1 MQSNRLQ
8 CPHCLVALRIRDRK
22 HVGQQVDCPD
32 CGQQI
37 LVLADGPRE
46 LQFVKADAAPPDSA
60 KKGYSKA
67 AVATKVPAAV
77 GQSAA
82 EPGLRQQWTQS
93 LTSATGVAWSV
104 AAVAG
109 VVLLALAWP
118 FGMEGSNGTP
128 GKEPNA
134 SGPPGTLIDKGNV
147 GPNDVPGRQQQQR
160 NADAENVQTRLE
172 QLGRSMMTFVG
183 EHERFPTSASTAAG
197 LTESHRLSWLAELVA
212 DMDANAGSQ
221 PQWDQAWRD
230 PLNDRFVRRKFSEF
244 LNPDVQQLTG
254 PNRYPATHFVGI
266 AGVGEDGAM
275 LPAGHPQAGIFGVN
289 RRTRLQDIK
298 DGQSNTM
305 MVAGVTRNIGGWA
318 GSGTATMRPLTRE
331 PYINGPDGFGTGE
344 NEGMS
349 VLMADGSVR
358 FLSSNIDPRLMRRM
372 AAMADGFP
380 LDVKVPGEPGDPQ
393 PITQPKHPDDP
404 IAKANGDERVPQPNV
419 EHIALVEPPVVAPVP
434 PRVIDIA
441 ALLSQKI
448 LGYERQQ
455 AAPFRVVLREIEEMV
470 GVPIRID
477 EQQLGA
483 AADQLEKPITVKKL
497 EETTVGAILQAV
509 VEQAGLAFV
518 VERDGIR
525 IQIESK

>member
-1 MQSNRLQ
+1 
-8 CPHCLVALRIRDRK
+8 
-22 HVGQQVDCPD
+22 
-32 CGQQI
+32 
-37 LVLADGPRE
+37 
-46 LQFVKADAAPPDSA
+46 
-60 KKGYSKA
+60 
-67 AVATKVPAAV
+67 
-77 GQSAA
+77 
-82 EPGLRQQWTQS
+82 
-93 LTSATGVAWSV
+93 
-104 AAVAG
+104 
-109 VVLLALAWP
+109 
-118 FGMEGSNGTP
+118 
-128 GKEPNA
+128 
-134 SGPPGTLIDKGNV
+134 
-147 GPNDVPGRQQQQR
+147 
-160 NADAENVQTRLE
+160 
-172 QLGRSMMTFVG
+172 
-183 EHERFPTSASTAAG
+183 
-197 LTESHRLSWLAELVA
+197 
-212 DMDANAGSQ
+212 
-221 PQWDQAWRD
+221 
-230 PLNDRFVRRKFSEF
+230 
-244 LNPDVQQLTG
+244 
-254 PNRYPATHFVGI
+254 
-266 AGVGEDGAM
+266 
-275 LPAGHPQAGIFGVN
+275 
-289 RRTRLQDIK
+289 
-298 DGQSNTM
+298 
-305 MVAGVTRNIGGWA
+305 
-318 GSGTATMRPLTRE
+318 
-331 PYINGPDGFGTGE
+331 
-344 NEGMS
+344 
-349 VLMADGSVR
+349 
-358 FLSSNIDPRLMRRM
+358 M